1 MGEFAAALRK
11 NRTLIITLAVLLL
24 LFLMAVEGMSTRDW
38 VVTTLRGL
46 SVGAVTFLVAS
57 GFSIILGLMD
67 VLNLAHGTLYMIG
80 AYVGWTMYVRP
91 DSVVDLVTPVALL
104 LAGFSLLPLWD
115 YLLDRVRVAPSW
127 RRVWPWLAL
136 VAAPLLAAVGLSK
149 APIAL
154 WDPKVYSNSPIVWTQ
169 AVETNTLAE
178 QIVPAQFP
186 PGTVPL
192 LVWGAI
198 FLGGTVLALAVAGLA
213 HRHGGSAGRG
223 PLPTRPIVTAAVL
236 TVLALAISLVNT
248 PLTDFFLG
256 LNSTVLFFVAVAVAT
271 LVGAGL
277 GALMEITLIRP
288 LYERAFYQ
296 IMLTFGLA

>member
-198 FLGGTVLALAVAGLA
+198 FLGGTVLALAV
-213 HRHGGSAGRG
+213 
-223 PLPTRPIVTAAVL
+223 VVW
-236 TVLALAISLVNT
+236 LVRRS
-248 PLTDFFLG
+248 D
-256 LNSTVLFFVAVAVAT
+256 
-271 LVGAGL
+271 
-277 GALMEITLIRP
+277 R
-288 LYERAFYQ
+288 
-296 IMLTFGLA
+296 